1 MIDYL
6 KLLDRALFLK
16 INAFHSPLLDKVMW
30 HMSDSWHT
38 VLVIL
43 VVAYA
48 FYKKFSLKRAA
59 ELMLGC
65 AIVFA
70 CTDFT
75 SNIIKHQVKRYR
87 PTHNIEI
94 KQQIHIVNDYS
105 GGQYGFFS
113 AHASNAFGV
122 VTFLILCINWIQL
135 KYKLLLYFYPLAI
148 IYSRIY
154 LGVHYPSDVIT
165 GMLYG
170 ILFGF
175 AIYYLMNKYFFTTY
189 VKTT

>member
-1 MIDYL
+1 MFDSL
-6 KLLDRALFLK
+6 KLLDRNLFLK
-16 INAFHSPLLDKVMW
+16 INAAHSPLLDEFMW

-38 VLVIL
+38 ILIIL

-48 FYKKFSLKRAA
+48 FYKKFSLKKAA
-59 ELMLGC
+59 ELLLGC

-75 SNIIKHQVKRYR
+75 SNLIKHQVQRYR
-87 PTHNIEI
+87 PTHNLEI
-94 KQQIHIVNDYS
+94 KQQVHIVNNYS
-105 GGQYGFFS
+105 GGKYGFFS

-122 VTFLILCINWIQL
+122 VTFLILSINWIQL
-135 KYKLLLYFYPLAI
+135 KYKLLLYFYPLLI
-148 IYSRIY
+148 IYSRVY
-154 LGVHYPSDVIT
+154 LGVHYPSDVIS

-170 ILFGF
+170 IIFGLG
-175 AIYYLMNKYFFTTY
+175 IYYLMNNYFFSPH